1 VSKITFCRN
10 SQLIDIDFRY
20 SVFYRVGRLHVVL
33 RGAAE
38 RVGRVEAI
46 CTRLEAVIAKRPV
59 ESALVE
65 KFDLESDRHCRPRRM
80 SGLKF
85 NDRQV
90 SISAL

>member
-20 SVFYRVGRLHVVL
+20 SVFYRVGRLVL

-46 CTRLEAVIAKRPV
+46 CTRLEPVIAKRPV